1 MGRSNLVWDGGAL
14 AGSFVAASFFYLP
27 RLGIYWP
34 IERSISEAAS
44 KRVAT
49 CCFFLDLHFC

>member
-1 MGRSNLVWDGGAL
+1 MGRSNLVWRGGAL

-27 RLGIYWP
+27 RLIIYWP
-34 IERSISEAAS
+34 IERSISEVAS

-49 CCFFLDLHFC
+49 CCLFLDLHVC